1 MVDMCHRTFVMG
13 CSAPGVKP
21 EINYGLWTIMKVLLS
36 VEEHVLFWCR
46 MWTVREALW
55 GGDRGYMRTSWT
67 FQFFR
72 KRKTALKIVSLIIM
86 MVIISTDQACVEI
99 SSKISKFHLVFYYF
113 FPVRLGHMLLFLYTS
128 RNLIKQEALKTEVGG
143 YKAETTMCK
152 INNPQGYIVQPGMRS
167 SAPGLRS

>member
-13 CSAPGVKP
+13 CSAPGVKL

-36 VEEHVLFWCR
+36 VEAHVLFWCR

-72 KRKTALKIVSLIIM
+72 KPKTALKIVSLIIM
-86 MVIISTDQACVEI
+86 MVIISTDQACVR
-99 SSKISKFHLVFYYF
+99 LVQKSQNSIWFSTIFSPYIWVTCFYF
-113 FPVRLGHMLLFLYTS
+113 FTHPA
-128 RNLIKQEALKTEVGG
+128 I
-143 YKAETTMCK
+143 
-152 INNPQGYIVQPGMRS
+152 
-167 SAPGLRS
+167 